1 LTRNRGSSQLQRYV
15 AAAVLHNSRSASAPK
30 RNFRKLRN
38 MIRTTLSIALIATF
52 AVTAIVKA
60 EPPASSKKR
69 KTNSTVKAEAA
80 TTLPSGWTYANGV
93 WTHVDGYKLING
105 QVVRSGTQTHKKA
118 PPPPTKAEMEAVM
131 KKKPAVKTPAEI
143 AAEKEA
149 QRQRNLAPRPASQ
162 TGTHL

>member
-1 LTRNRGSSQLQRYV
+1 
-15 AAAVLHNSRSASAPK
+15 
-30 RNFRKLRN
+30 
-38 MIRTTLSIALIATF
+38 MIRTTLSLALITTF

-69 KTNSTVKAEAA
+69 KTNSIAKVEAA
-80 TTLPSGWTYANGV
+80 TPLPSGWTYANGV
-93 WTHVDGYKLING
+93 WTHVDGYKLVNG
-105 QVVRSGTQTHKKA
+105 QVVRTGNQTHKKV
-118 PPPPTKAEMEAVM
+118 PPPPTKAEMEAAM
-131 KKKPAVKTPAEI
+131 KKKPGVKSAAEI